1 MLPVRLATSSIQ
13 ARNGYLAARPEMSVM
28 NPPEPDLIVTAP
40 NGVSWKREAGGS
52 SSAEEF
58 LAALEVMTDSAGR
71 IAREW
76 NLWQEG
82 RQARAHGQI
91 MDVIRQWEH
100 AVAATR
106 RLPVRTRSPGTA

>member
-1 MLPVRLATSSIQ
+1 MDI
-13 ARNGYLAARPEMSVM
+13 M
-28 NPPEPDLIVTAP
+28 NPSAPGPIVTAP
-40 NGVSWKREAGGS
+40 NGVSWKRRAGGS

-71 IAREW
+71 IVREW

-82 RQARAHGQI
+82 RQAREHGQI

-100 AVAATR
+100 SAPPPGGYLSEQEVHERLDACQAR
-106 RLPVRTRSPGTA
+106 RHQ